1 MLKLN
6 YSFFGSNN
14 SKTKMNPLLR
24 NLTILAFP
32 FLTIV
37 LVNEFV
43 RKNISKS
50 QYSIHGIKT
59 INSAK
64 YIPTKCT
71 WACHNNTAY
80 CKKEH
85 VKLLKPYFKVTDIFY
100 FGMISALQM
109 MGNYALAN
117 IFILVLFIPFTFFY
131 FWFRSLA
138 IQDEINRIKN

>member
-1 MLKLN
+1 
-6 YSFFGSNN
+6 
-14 SKTKMNPLLR
+14 MNPVLR

-32 FLTIV
+32 FLTLM
-37 LVNEFV
+37 LVNEIV
-43 RKNISKS
+43 RKNISPS
-50 QYSIHGIKT
+50 HYSIHSIKT

-64 YIPTKCT
+64 YVPNKCT

-85 VKLLKPYFKVTDIFY
+85 VKLLKPYYWLTDIFY

-117 IFILVLFIPFTFFY
+117 IFILVVFIPFTFFY
-131 FWFRSLA
+131 LWFRSLA